1 MLVDDD
7 TQTKMDVNETT
18 ENFTQRSHFDGSNT
32 HHRIYK
38 LHKTVNKTTGC
49 LWNLRPSLK
58 SSNHY
63 PFMYQGLYHLFL
75 QFYHENHDTP
85 QESKPTY
92 LLPMYTIHTS
102 SW

>member
-1 MLVDDD
+1 MAGEYINEQTDEVNGSDVTLQVVFVSQTLKRMLVDDD

-49 LWNLRPSLK
+49 LWNFRPSSK
-58 SSNHY
+58 S
-63 PFMYQGLYHLFL
+63 
-75 QFYHENHDTP
+75 
-85 QESKPTY
+85 
-92 LLPMYTIHTS
+92 
-102 SW
+102 